1 MGNLTLQGFK
11 GNVWEGIQGRTMD
24 SALVFLMATF
34 STGQIT
40 RLPSLLSDPNER
52 TPTRDFNPQ
61 LSFTSH
67 LFFLET
73 THLFKQKSRLN
84 KLKVI

>member
-1 MGNLTLQGFK
+1 MLQGFN
-11 GNVWEGIQGRTMD
+11 GNVWEGIQGSTMD

-52 TPTRDFNPQ
+52 TPTRDFTPQ
-61 LSFTSH
+61 LSLTSH
-67 LFFLET
+67 LFFSEAT
-73 THLFKQKSRLN
+73 NLFKQKSRLN
-84 KLKVI
+84 KLKVN